1 MTMPNLISIDNGER
15 VRHSFSDGE
24 YANRIAK
31 LGALLGGRN
40 RGNGFLNSFHNNK

>member
-1 MTMPNLISIDNGER
+1 MAMPNLINIDNGER

-31 LGALLGGRN
+31 LRAMMASKSVDTVV
-40 RGNGFLNSFHNNK
+40 FTS